1 MFINLKV
8 LTMKKIQ
15 LIAIGLILLLACN
28 EQEPI
33 SSDGENAGLKSAKIG
48 ANGQES
54 STFTL
59 SGSIDIGTTG
69 AAEISAYDPTTKKM
83 FVVNNSSGNNRI
95 EIVDL
100 TDPSSPVVIGNINTA
115 IYGGLVNSVSVS
127 NGKLAAAIEAMTK
140 TNNGKV
146 LVFNTT
152 DYAVIASVEVGALPD
167 MVTFSPDGRYIL
179 SANEGEPS
187 ADYLT
192 DPNGTVSIISVE
204 EGYIANTLDF
214 SGLASQVQKLKSQ
227 GLRIFGPGASFAQD
241 IEPEYIAVSENSKT
255 AWVTLQENNAIAE
268 IDINNKRIEKILPL
282 GFKDYNLFSNQMDL
296 SNADGGFFYKP
307 WPVKGVYMPDGIAVM
322 TNNNVPFIYT
332 ANEGD
337 AREYAGFSEIKRVNN
352 AGIILDPTAF
362 PNAATLKMN
371 SNLGRLNITTTLGD
385 KDGDGDFDE
394 LYSFGARS
402 FSIWNGHTGK
412 QLFDSGNEL
421 DQTTV
426 SEGNYDDGRSDDKG
440 NEPEGVVIGRVG
452 NKNLLFVGMERADG
466 VAVYDVTNPVKP
478 KYLQFLDCGDAPE
491 GMQFIHANESPIGK
505 SLLIIS
511 SENDGLVTI
520 FETL

>member
-1 MFINLKV
+1 
-8 LTMKKIQ
+8 MKKIQ
-15 LIAIGLILLLACN
+15 LVAIGLVLLFACN
-28 EQEPI
+28 EKEPI
-33 SSDGENAGLKSAKIG
+33 LNDGENAELKSAKI
-48 ANGQES
+48 NPNHDES

-69 AAEISAYDPTTKKM
+69 AAEISAFDPITKKL

-100 TDPSSPVVIGNINTA
+100 TNPSSPVVIGNINTA

-127 NGKLAAAIEAMTK
+127 NGKLAAAIEALTK
-140 TNNGKV
+140 TNNGKI
-146 LVFNTT
+146 LVFKTS

-192 DPNGTVSIISVE
+192 DPIGTVSIINIE
-204 EGYIANTLDF
+204 EGYEVKTLDF
-214 SGLASQVQKLKSQ
+214 SRFSSQARQLKSQ

-241 IEPEYIAVSENSKT
+241 IEPEYIAISENSKT

-268 IDINNKRIEKILPL
+268 IDIKKQRIERILPL
-282 GFKDYNLFSNQMDL
+282 GFKNYNLVSNNMDL
-296 SNADGGFFYKP
+296 SDADGGVFFNP

-322 TNNNVPFIYT
+322 TNDDVPFIYT

-352 AGIILDPTAF
+352 AGVILDPTAF

-371 SNLGRLNITTTLGD
+371 SNLGKLNITTTLGD
-385 KDGDGDFDE
+385 KDGDGDLDE

-402 FSIWNGHTGK
+402 FSIWNGHSGK
-412 QLFDSGNEL
+412 QMFDSGNKL
-421 DQTTV
+421 DQTAV
-426 SEGNYDDGRSDDKG
+426 IEGNYDDGRSDDKG
-440 NEPEGVVIGRVG
+440 SEPEGVVIGRVG

-466 VAVYDVTNPVKP
+466 VSVYDVSNPVKP
-478 KYLQFLDCGDAPE
+478 KYLQWLDCGDAPE
-491 GMQFIHANESPIGK
+491 GLLFIKADKSPIGK

>member
-1 MFINLKV
+1 
-8 LTMKKIQ
+8 MKKIQ
-15 LIAIGLILLLACN
+15 LVAIGLVLLFACN
-28 EQEPI
+28 EKEPI
-33 SSDGENAGLKSAKIG
+33 LNNGENAELKSAKI
-48 ANGQES
+48 NPNSQES
-54 STFTL
+54 STFAL

-69 AAEISAYDPTTKKM
+69 AAEISAFDPATKKM

-127 NGKLAAAIEAMTK
+127 NGKLAAAIEALTK
-140 TNNGKV
+140 TDNGKI
-146 LVFNTT
+146 LVFDTS

-204 EGYIANTLDF
+204 DGYVANTLDF
-214 SGLASQVQKLKSQ
+214 SSFSSQVGELKSQ

-268 IDINNKRIEKILPL
+268 IDINAGKIVKILPL
-282 GFKDYNLFSNQMDL
+282 GFKNYNNSENSIDP
-296 SNADGGFFYKP
+296 SDKP
-307 WPVKGVYMPDGIAVM
+307 NTTVVNLGTWPVYGMYQPDGIAVLS
-322 TNNNVPFIYT
+322 NNNVPFVFT

-337 AREYAGFSEIKRVNN
+337 AREYTAFSEIKRINN
-352 AGIILDPTAF
+352 AAVVLDPAAF
-362 PNAATLKMN
+362 PNAASLKLDA
-371 SNLGRLNITTTLGD
+371 NLGRLNITTILGD
-385 KDGDGDFDE
+385 NDGDGDFDE

-402 FSIWNGHTGK
+402 FSIWNGLTGK
-412 QLFDSGNEL
+412 QIFDSENEL
-421 DQTTV
+421 DRTSV
-426 SEGNYDDGRSDDKG
+426 NEGNYDDGRSDDKG
-440 NEPEGVVIGRVG
+440 AEPEGVVIGRVG

-478 KYLQFLDCGDAPE
+478 KYLQWLDCGDAPE
-491 GMQFIHANESPIGK
+491 GILFISAEDSPVGK
-505 SLLIIS
+505 CLLVVS
-511 SENDGLVTI
+511 SENDGMVTVYK
-520 FETL
+520 TL